1 MEILRTKTISPKG
14 ALKRDI
20 IINTAKSILAL
31 EGYENFTL
39 RKIAL
44 RCSVS
49 LAAVQHYFPSKELLL
64 NAVIEH
70 EVVSYD
76 DHWKRIRK
84 KNGLPKEQLK
94 EFLILILDLHL
105 NKETSGFIFQFWALA
120 STQPQVHFK
129 MQQFYADFLHKL
141 DQALQEQNPHLPID
155 VINKNSLLIASIIEG
170 TMVFI
175 GGDVR
180 VTDRVKNVRENALE
194 LSLSLMG

>member
-1 MEILRTKTISPKG
+1 MKAVSLKG

-20 IINTAKSILAL
+20 IIRTAKLILAL
-31 EGYENFTL
+31 DGYDSFTL
-39 RKIAL
+39 RKIAQ

-70 EVVSYD
+70 EIASYEA
-76 DHWKRIRK
+76 HWARIRE
-84 KNGLPKEQLK
+84 NNSGSPKEQLK
-94 EFLILILDLHL
+94 EFLKVLLDLHL

-120 STQPQVHFK
+120 STQPKVYIK
-129 MQQFYADFLHKL
+129 MQSFYANFLRKL
-141 DQALQEQNPHLPID
+141 DQALQEQNPDLPIE

-175 GGDVR
+175 GGNVR

-194 LSLSLMG
+194 LCISLMG